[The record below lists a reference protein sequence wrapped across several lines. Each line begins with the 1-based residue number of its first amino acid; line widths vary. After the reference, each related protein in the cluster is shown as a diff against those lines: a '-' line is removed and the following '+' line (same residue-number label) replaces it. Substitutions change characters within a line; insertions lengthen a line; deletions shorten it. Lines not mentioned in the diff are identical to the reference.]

1 MEQTKKNKNSLS
13 FIEHLEEL
21 RWHLVRSA
29 VAIMVLAGVAFSNP
43 NIVFDN
49 VILGLTKPDFI
60 SYRLICELTSKIS
73 TGVFCFETM
82 PFEIINM
89 KMAGQ
94 FSMHIWVSIVAGL
107 IVAFP
112 YVLWELWRFIQPG
125 LRPEER
131 KNSKYVIS
139 VSTFLFLTGVF
150 FGYFVI
156 SPLSVQFLGTYSI
169 SESVTN
175 RLDLSS
181 YISTITSITLAS
193 GILFELPIIVFF
205 LSKLGLVTPDLMR
218 KYRKHALVVILI
230 LSAII
235 TPPDMSSQI
244 LVSIPVLLLYEI
256 SIRVSARVEKRLARE
271 AEAL

>member
-1 MEQTKKNKNSLS
+1 MESEEKNKNSLS
-13 FIEHLEEL
+13 FIQHLEEL

-29 VAIMVLAGVAFSNP
+29 AAIFIFAGLAFAYPS
-43 NIVFDN
+43 IVFDK
-49 VILGLTKPDFI
+49 VILGLTQPDFI
-60 SYRLICELTSKIS
+60 SYRLICQFTSKLGA
-73 TGVFCFETM
+73 GVFCFDSM

-112 YVLWELWRFIQPG
+112 YVLWEFWRFIMPG
-125 LRPEER
+125 LKPEER
-131 KNSKYVIS
+131 KNSKYIIS
-139 VSTFLFLTGVF
+139 TSTFLFLTGVF

-156 SPLSVQFLGTYSI
+156 SPLSVQFLGTYSV
-169 SESVTN
+169 SDTVTN

-193 GILFELPIIVFF
+193 GILFELPIIIYF
-205 LSKLGLVTPDLMR
+205 LSKIGLVTPDWMR
-218 KYRKHALVVILI
+218 KYRKHALVIILI

-235 TPPDMSSQI
+235 TPPDISSQI
-244 LVSIPVLLLYEI
+244 LVSIPVLLLYEV
-256 SIRVSARVEKRLARE
+256 SIGVSARVEKKLKKE
-271 AEAL
+271 AAA